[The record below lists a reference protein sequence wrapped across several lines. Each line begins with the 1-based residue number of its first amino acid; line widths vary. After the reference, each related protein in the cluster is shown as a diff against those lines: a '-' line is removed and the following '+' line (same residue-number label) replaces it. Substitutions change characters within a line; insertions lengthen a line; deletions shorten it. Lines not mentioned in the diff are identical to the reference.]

1 MAIDDEKK
9 RRAAKDVPLGGDTL
23 KPDGTIDADD
33 RRALAGDYSTF
44 TVSSPTVPVSTT
56 PSIPAEISP
65 TPTEP
70 LPTTSTSSLADVKP
84 IQAPIHDVIPVDKQS
99 SPIGNIARLD
109 NNAGYG
115 FSVRASQSWT
125 NYYASLDR
133 RVNNLHDT
141 LGSIDFD
148 PHIQSY
154 APGGFTIPTGH
165 FAIMARH
172 LILSSDQRAR
182 IEGNGRLRIV

>member
-9 RRAAKDVPLGGDTL
+9 RRAAKDVPLGGASL

-44 TVSSPTVPVSTT
+44 TVSGPTVPPPDTT
-56 PSIPAEISP
+56 SIPPEISP

-70 LPTTSTSSLADVKP
+70 LPTTSTADLATMPDLV
-84 IQAPIHDVIPVDKQS
+84 APIHAAIPVDKQTT
-99 SPIGNIARLD
+99 PIGNIARLND
-109 NNAGYG
+109 AQGYA
-115 FSVRASQSWT
+115 FSVRTSKEWT
-125 NYYASLDR
+125 NFYGRLTAQ
-133 RVNNLHDT
+133 VNT
-141 LGSIDFD
+141 LKTTMADIDLN

-172 LILSSDQRAR
+172 LILQSDQRATL
-182 IEGNGRLRIV
+182 EGNARLVIT